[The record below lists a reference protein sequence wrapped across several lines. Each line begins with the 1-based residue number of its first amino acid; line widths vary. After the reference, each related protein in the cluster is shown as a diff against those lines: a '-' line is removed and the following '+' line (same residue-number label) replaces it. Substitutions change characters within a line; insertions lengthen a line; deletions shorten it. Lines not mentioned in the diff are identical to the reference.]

1 MFRVRQCSKMFCV
14 SYNIVVDDVYNNTQ
28 YFQYKTQN
36 PFMDHSFVVVKG
48 LE

>member
-1 MFRVRQCSKMFCV
+1 MFHI
-14 SYNIVVDDVYNNTQ
+14 SYNVVDDVYNNTQ

-36 PFMDHSFVVVKG
+36 PFMDHSLVMVKG